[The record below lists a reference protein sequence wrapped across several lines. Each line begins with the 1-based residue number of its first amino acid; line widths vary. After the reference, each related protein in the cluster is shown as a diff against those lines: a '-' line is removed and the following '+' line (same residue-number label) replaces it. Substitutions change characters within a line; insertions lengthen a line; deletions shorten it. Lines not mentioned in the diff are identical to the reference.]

1 MPTRTTDRANGG
13 LGGAVKQVAEHASG
27 IARLEV
33 ELAALELK
41 QKVAALGIGIG
52 LAIGGAVF
60 GLFALGFGLATV
72 AAVLDTFLSTWLALL
87 IVTIALGALA
97 GVLVLLGLGKI
108 KKGSP
113 PVPEQAIREAK
124 LTTGALK
131 S

>member
-1 MPTRTTDRANGG
+1 MPTRTTDRGNGG

-52 LAIGGAVF
+52 LAVGGAVF
-60 GLFALGFGLATV
+60 GLFMLGFGLATI

-87 IVTIALGALA
+87 IVTVALGVLA
-97 GVLVLLGLGKI
+97 GLLVLLGLGKI
-108 KKGSP
+108 RKGSP